1 MALIE
6 STRIAVAGGQT
17 VAMPSCDAGHS
28 PIVFREEQEKAINQT
43 LEYLQKGRK
52 MLWDAKMR
60 FGKTLCALEYVRR
73 SGFRRVLILTHRP
86 VVRDGW
92 FDDFAKLGFDNC
104 LCGSKARRA
113 GAAEQKRAGE
123 TFANLENAPLPTRLS
138 ITSTSLPCRTC
149 VARSV

>member
-17 VAMPSCDAGHS
+17 AVMPSCDAGHS

-60 FGKTLCALEYVRR
+60 FGKHC
-73 SGFRRVLILTHRP
+73 
-86 VVRDGW
+86 
-92 FDDFAKLGFDNC
+92 
-104 LCGSKARRA
+104 
-113 GAAEQKRAGE
+113 
-123 TFANLENAPLPTRLS
+123 APLNMS
-138 ITSTSLPCRTC
+138 DAAVSGVCSSSLT
-149 VARSV
+149 VQW